1 MPPNIK
7 EIQFTKTHYT
17 KTHHTTIKYDDS
29 IYIDISN
36 KSTIYYFLHSH
47 IPIPT
52 IKLLETNN

>member
-7 EIQFTKTHYT
+7 EIQFT

-29 IYIDISN
+29 IYIDVSN
-36 KSTIYYFLHSH
+36 KSTIYYFLHSR

>member
-7 EIQFTKTHYT
+7 EIQYT

-29 IYIDISN
+29 IYIDVSN

-47 IPIPT
+47 IPNPT